1 MNAPASPCVGTCGLD
16 AHTGW
21 CRGCARTGPEIA
33 AWRDAG
39 DAERRR
45 VLERAAGRR
54 AGAPGGVAGAEGH
67 RPTRGVGTGLHG
79 AQIGGNGHV

>member
-1 MNAPASPCVGTCGLD
+1 MTAPDSPCVGECGLD

-33 AWRDAG
+33 AWRDVD

-45 VLERAAGRR
+45 VLARIAGRD
-54 AGAPGGVAGAEGH
+54 AGGES
-67 RPTRGVGTGLHG
+67 
-79 AQIGGNGHV
+79 

>member
-21 CRGCARTGPEIA
+21 CRGCGRTAAEIA
-33 AWRDAG
+33 AWRGMG

-45 VLERAAGRR
+45 VLARIAGRD
-54 AGAPGGVAGAEGH
+54 AGGES
-67 RPTRGVGTGLHG
+67 
-79 AQIGGNGHV
+79 